1 MHREIVLK
9 YLIIKNNFKSCL
21 YDYTQLIMSLVDL
34 TEIIELEIMVDLD
47 EIIELEIIVDLDSLT
62 WTRL

>member
-1 MHREIVLK
+1 
-9 YLIIKNNFKSCL
+9 
-21 YDYTQLIMSLVDL
+21 MSLVDL